1 MKHLRA
7 SFRFVLF
14 VASTFRI
21 IRNLVCRQFFIPN
34 KLFWRQ
40 VIFRAWA
47 RAFVKISGMKIEVV
61 GTPPRP
67 PFFLVCNH
75 LSYTDIPALRAVTEG
90 IFVAKGEIESWFL
103 AGKIVGDMG
112 AIFINRQNRRDIPRA
127 GAEIIKK
134 LNDGEGVIV
143 FPEGTS
149 TKGEKI
155 LPFNSSFLEFAA
167 KTDLPVSYAAISYK
181 TPSDQPKASDV
192 VCWWEDIGF
201 AAHLFRL
208 FYIREFTAVITFGD
222 ERILKTNRKE
232 LAKTLWEKVNEKF
245 IPVL

>member
-7 SFRFVLF
+7 GFRFVLF
-14 VASTFRI
+14 VASTFLLYGI
-21 IRNLVCRQFFIPN
+21 WFVGNFFIPN

-40 VIFRAWA
+40 IIFRTWA
-47 RAFVKISGMKIEVV
+47 QIFVKISGMTIEVV
-61 GTPPRP
+61 GKPPRP
-67 PFFLVCNH
+67 PFFLVSNH

-90 IFVAKGEIESWFL
+90 VFVAKGEIESWFL

-134 LNDGEGVIV
+134 LNNGEGVIV

-149 TKGEKI
+149 SKGEKV

-181 TPSDQPKASDV
+181 TPPGQPKASEV
-192 VCWWEDIGF
+192 VCWWEDISF
-201 AAHLFRL
+201 AAHIFRL
-208 FYIREFTAVITFGD
+208 FHVGKFTAVITFGD
-222 ERILKTNRKE
+222 ETVLETDRKE
-232 LAKTLWEKVNEKF
+232 LAKTLWEKVSKKF
-245 IPVL
+245 IPVA